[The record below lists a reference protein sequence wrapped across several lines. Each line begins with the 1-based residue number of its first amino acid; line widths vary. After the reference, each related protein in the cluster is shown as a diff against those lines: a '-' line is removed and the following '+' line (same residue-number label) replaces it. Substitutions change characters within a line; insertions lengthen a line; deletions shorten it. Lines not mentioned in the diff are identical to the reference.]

1 MCNVK
6 TVLWKCTEK
15 HYDNVPKESIEE
27 ISEKWTLV
35 DI

>member
-1 MCNVK
+1 M
-6 TVLWKCTEK
+6 VLSLI
-15 HYDNVPKESIEE
+15 VPQFPAIGSGGVPPKESIEE